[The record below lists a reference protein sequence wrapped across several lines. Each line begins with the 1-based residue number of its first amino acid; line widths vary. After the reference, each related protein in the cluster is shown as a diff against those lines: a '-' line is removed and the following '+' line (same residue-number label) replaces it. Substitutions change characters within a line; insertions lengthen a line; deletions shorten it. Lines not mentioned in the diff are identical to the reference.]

1 MPVSALSY
9 SDSDGQHTIVL
20 DGAATSIGRSPGQD
34 VMLREPAVSRRHAVI
49 ERDGD
54 SYTIVDQKSTHGTFL
69 NGVRVERAVLTPGD
83 VLQIGSL
90 HSPKLRFHA
99 QKTDLAA
106 LGTGQSTFG
115 NLLSSME
122 SFRVPDDE
130 AHPETREIEQLNF
143 LIRGARLL
151 NEGGAIEDILGV
163 LLQLTLQL
171 TGVERGFVFLFE
183 ESEMRFAQGL
193 GPDGK
198 IARED
203 STISHR
209 AMRRAIDSEMKFSV
223 SDTLADQSTSEWSS
237 VMANKIRSIYC
248 IPLRKRVTPNE
259 PVHLIGLLYLDS
271 QIRPGS
277 LTEVD
282 HQLLDTIATEAS
294 ALLHNALLAE
304 AENKARQAREE
315 LSIAATIHSSLM
327 SAALPALPYAELQAK
342 TLPCLAIGGDF
353 YDVVVLEDCVCVTVV
368 DVSGKG
374 VSAAIV
380 AATLQGILHAQL
392 LARQSLPEIAAMVN
406 QFLCTRNVGK
416 YATMIALRLF
426 PDGRIEYL
434 NCGHVLPVSIAGAEV
449 RLLEAGN
456 LIVGLIA
463 EASYSSAHDR
473 LQPGE
478 RLLLATDGITEAENK
493 DGELFGYVGL
503 SDAARQHREIGA
515 ILDSVGKFHAPN
527 PAQDDCTMVEVRYT
541 GGA

>member
-9 SDSDGQHTIVL
+9 SDSDGQHTITL
-20 DGAATSIGRSPGQD
+20 DRASTSIGRSPGQD
-34 VMLREPAVSRRHAVI
+34 VVLREPAVSRRHAVI

-54 SYTIVDQKSTHGTFL
+54 SYAVVDQKSTHGTFL
-69 NGVRVERAVLTPGD
+69 NGVRVERAVLAPGD
-83 VLQIGSL
+83 VLQMGSL
-90 HSPKLRFHA
+90 HGPKLRFHNPQA
-99 QKTDLAA
+99 GLASV
-106 LGTGQSTFG
+106 GTGHGAFG
-115 NLLSSME
+115 DLLSSME
-122 SFRVPDDE
+122 GFRLSTGKT
-130 AHPETREIEQLNF
+130 HPETREIEQLNW
-143 LIRGARLL
+143 LIRAAREL
-151 NEGGAIEDILGV
+151 NEGGAIDDILGV

-183 ESEMRFAQGL
+183 NGEMRFAQGL

-198 IARED
+198 IERED

-209 AMRRAIDSEMKFSV
+209 AMRKAIESERKFSV
-223 SDTLADQSTSEWSS
+223 SDTLADQRTSEWSS

-304 AENKARQAREE
+304 AENNARQAREE
-315 LSIAATIHSSLM
+315 LAIAARIHSSLM
-327 SAALPALPYAELQAK
+327 SAALPAIPYAKLQAK
-342 TLPCLAIGGDF
+342 THPCLAIGGDF
-353 YDVVVLEDCVCVTVV
+353 YDVVVLDDCVCVTVV

-392 LARQSLPEIAAMVN
+392 LARQSFQEIAAMVN

-463 EASYSSAHDR
+463 GASYSSAFDR

-493 DGELFGYVGL
+493 SGELFGYDGL
-503 SDAARQHREIGA
+503 SDAAHRHQDIGA
-515 ILDSVGKFHAPN
+515 ILDHVEKFHAPN
-527 PAQDDCTMVEVRYT
+527 PAQDDCTLVEVHYT
-541 GGA
+541 GVA

>member
-9 SDSDGQHTIVL
+9 SDSDGQHTIDL
-20 DGAATSIGRSPGQD
+20 DRESTAIGRSPGQD
-34 VMLREPAVSRRHAVI
+34 IVLREPAVSRRHAVI

-54 SYTIVDQKSTHGTFL
+54 TYTVVDQKSTHGTFL
-69 NGVRVERAVLTPGD
+69 NGVRVERTVLAPGD

-90 HSPKLRFHA
+90 HGPKLRFHSP
-99 QKTDLAA
+99 KTDPASI
-106 LGTGQSTFG
+106 GTGQSTFG

-122 SFRVPDDE
+122 EIRLPADQD
-130 AHPETREIEQLNF
+130 HPATREIEQLNF
-143 LIRGARLL
+143 LIIAARRL
-151 NEGGAIEDILGV
+151 NEGGAIEDILGI

-183 ESEMRFAQGL
+183 EGEMRFAQGL

-198 IARED
+198 IAQED

-209 AMRRAIDSEMKFSV
+209 AMRKAIDSEMKFSV
-223 SDTLADQSTSEWSS
+223 SDTLADQRISEWSS

-271 QIRPGS
+271 QVRPGS
-277 LTEVD
+277 LSEVD

-304 AENKARQAREE
+304 AEHKARQAREE
-315 LSIAATIHSSLM
+315 LAIAARIHSSLM
-327 SAALPALPYAELQAK
+327 SAELPALSYARLQAK
-342 TLPCLAIGGDF
+342 TIPCLAIGGDF
-353 YDVVVLEDCVCVTVV
+353 YDVVVLDDSVCVTVV

-392 LARQSLPEIAAMVN
+392 LARQSFPEIASMIN

-426 PDGRIEYL
+426 PDGRIEYM
-434 NCGHVLPVSIAGAEV
+434 NCGHILPVSIMGAKV

-463 EASYSSAHDR
+463 GANYSSAFDR

-478 RLLLATDGITEAENK
+478 RLLLATDGITEAENSNG
-493 DGELFGYVGL
+493 DLFGYDGL
-503 SDAARQHREIGA
+503 SDAAHRHLDIGA
-515 ILDSVGKFHAPN
+515 VLDHVERYHAPS
-527 PAQDDCTMVEVRYT
+527 PAQDDCTLVEIRYT
-541 GGA
+541 GGT